1 VAAGDGESHCN
12 VFLCGFCDKSL
23 TSELMDLCEGQTGS
37 GKTHTM
43 WGPMPGSTSD
53 YLPTEDR
60 GITPRI
66 FEQLFSR
73 IQQEERD
80 NVDKHLRYQ
89 CRCSFLEIYNEQIT
103 DLLEPSL
110 KNLMIREDTKTGVYV
125 ESLTEEYVSSMGDVA
140 HLLVRGLANRT
151 IGSTSMNNESSRSH
165 SVLTFV
171 IESHSKVWCTSQSML
186 QVLYERAF

>member
-1 VAAGDGESHCN
+1 VRQLELEVRRQNYYFTNSEDKAEESADSLYVCLFLVCSKLSLRWWDCQWWRIVWQVSTVLSLLMVRYYSTAIIHSSSSMYILGFKQQAAGDGERHCN

-73 IQQEERD
+73 IQQARE
-80 NVDKHLRYQ
+80 KI
-89 CRCSFLEIYNEQIT
+89 SFFLKIPFAKWHNG
-103 DLLEPSL
+103 DLTHTLDS
-110 KNLMIREDTKTGVYV
+110 
-125 ESLTEEYVSSMGDVA
+125 
-140 HLLVRGLANRT
+140 
-151 IGSTSMNNESSRSH
+151 
-165 SVLTFV
+165 
-171 IESHSKVWCTSQSML
+171 
-186 QVLYERAF
+186 

>member
-1 VAAGDGESHCN
+1 MG
-12 VFLCGFCDKSL
+12 
-23 TSELMDLCEGQTGS
+23 LCEGQTGS

-110 KNLMIREDTKTGVYV
+110 KNLMVQSPWLPYIPSVTI
-125 ESLTEEYVSSMGDVA
+125 
-140 HLLVRGLANRT
+140 LLL
-151 IGSTSMNNESSRSH
+151 ESS
-165 SVLTFV
+165 
-171 IESHSKVWCTSQSML
+171 KQ
-186 QVLYERAF
+186 

>member
-1 VAAGDGESHCN
+1 MAAGDGENHCN
-12 VFLCGFCDKSL
+12 VFLRGFCDKSL

-73 IQQEERD
+73 IQQARE
-80 NVDKHLRYQ
+80 KIPF
-89 CRCSFLEIYNEQIT
+89 FLKIPFATWHNG
-103 DLLEPSL
+103 DLTHTAYS
-110 KNLMIREDTKTGVYV
+110 
-125 ESLTEEYVSSMGDVA
+125 
-140 HLLVRGLANRT
+140 
-151 IGSTSMNNESSRSH
+151 
-165 SVLTFV
+165 
-171 IESHSKVWCTSQSML
+171 
-186 QVLYERAF
+186 